1 MAKPKNVMISEKLF
15 IDICKFFLVGEE
27 YADYSGI
34 CEALN
39 AKINALSAREAYAKR
54 LQQERA
60 SNSRVE
66 APTAVDNKAHCMT
79 GPVVDLEW
87 ADTPGRCN
95 ILKHGTRNV
104 LGQLDMDEAYQVFEA
119 VNSGE
124 MDATPENCGD
134 SYIIL

>member
-1 MAKPKNVMISEKLF
+1 MAKHKNVMISQELF
-15 IDICKFFLVGEE
+15 INICKFFLVGEE
-27 YADYSGI
+27 YADYSDI
-34 CEALN
+34 CEALS
-39 AKINALSAREAYAKR
+39 AKINSLSEREAYAKR
-54 LQQERA
+54 LQEGRRPNA
-60 SNSRVE
+60 VVE
-66 APTAVDNKAHCMT
+66 APAAADKHHHMS

-95 ILKHGTRNV
+95 IFEHNTRNV
-104 LGQLDMDEAYQVFEA
+104 LGQLDMDRAYQVFEA

>member
-27 YADYSGI
+27 YADYSSI

-60 SNSRVE
+60 SNRRVE
-66 APTAVDNKAHCMT
+66 TPTAADKHHIS

-87 ADTPGRCN
+87 SDAPGRCN
-95 ILKHGTRNV
+95 IFEHNTRNV
-104 LGQLDMDEAYQVFEA
+104 LGQLNMSEAYQVFEA
-119 VNSGE
+119 VNAGE
-124 MDATPENCGD
+124 LEPTPENCGD
-134 SYIIL
+134 SYVIL